1 MQQRLQNILW
11 TLVITASSTSMS
23 AYAEEVDPIIS
34 MIAQISEWADKCD
47 NYVSK
52 ENCDDGDSTLW
63 NGLICSTNQNIYGF
77 ACDAIQNSQST
88 DGRIWR
94 SPRRVGD
101 ENGNSFSRDMS
112 LGVLVY
118 LTATKDQSLAIKWM
132 EYIRRQGA
140 LCPEGMSR
148 CGISG
153 RLSDAIKDVYT
164 YIGLSE
170 LVPRF
175 IIDSASKQ
183 DNFGWAMDARFTSTG
198 YPSHLLAVH
207 LLIRQMINDW
217 DSDKQR
223 ATDILYSRQTQN
235 LFFLWLRDGCT
246 YDVRNRVLG
255 LAPVGRPPRLHQWTW
270 ERADNEQAWRE
281 SMGWDFIFMGERC
294 RHPIPSLGRKH

>member
-1 MQQRLQNILW
+1 MQQRLQIIMPILAAIISM
-11 TLVITASSTSMS
+11 TSTTAHT
-23 AYAEEVDPIIS
+23 EEVDPIVS
-34 MIAQISEWADKCD
+34 MIAQISEWADKCED
-47 NYVSK
+47 YVSK

-63 NGLICSTNQNIYGF
+63 NGLICGTNPNIYGF
-77 ACDAIQNSQST
+77 ACDAIQKSQGA

-118 LTATKDQSLAIKWM
+118 LAATQDKNLATKWM
-132 EYIRRQGA
+132 EYIRRQGG
-140 LCPEGMSR
+140 LCPEGFSK

-153 RLSDAIKDVYT
+153 RLSDAIKDVYKF
-164 YIGLSE
+164 IGLSN
-170 LVPRF
+170 LLPAF
-175 IIDSASKQ
+175 ISHSAANQ
-183 DNFGWAMDARFTSTG
+183 DDFGWAMDARFTSLG

-207 LLIRQMINDW
+207 LLIRQMIRDW

-255 LAPVGRPPRLHQWTW
+255 LAPVQRPARLHQWTW

-294 RHPIPSLGRKH
+294 RLPLPTKAAK